1 MLPTFLKPISSK
13 PIHTYQDDESFRRTY
28 KCVKF
33 EDWFKLFF
41 FFTQLNRF
49 YRARKLTEPRPKT
62 ESWYLSI
69 LSEGTPSVNKYTI
82 VVKINK
88 TANSEDGFKM

>member
-1 MLPTFLKPISSK
+1 MTREIWGLVQVI
-13 PIHTYQDDESFRRTY
+13 
-28 KCVKF
+28 
-33 EDWFKLFF
+33 

-49 YRARKLTEPRPKT
+49 YRASYGLL
-62 ESWYLSI
+62 YLSI
-69 LSEGTPSVNKYTI
+69 LSEGTPSVNKYII